1 MFLLSIQQL
10 NLNCFQFFT
19 VLSFLIFL
27 LFLYRH
33 LLTKS
38 TPTKHYPPNPPK
50 LPLLGNIHQLG
61 RYPHRSLQSL
71 SKRYGDIMFIYLGRR
86 PTLIVSSD
94 KAAREIM
101 KTQDATFSN
110 RPSTKTGNKL
120 LYNGKDVAAAQYGEY
135 WRQMKSICILQL
147 LSPKRVRSFRHVREE
162 ETALLMEMI
171 QKTSLMPVN
180 LSKLLLTLT
189 NNVICRVAFGR
200 KYSQTE
206 GGQGGTEF
214 SKLLRE
220 FLEMLGTFRVGD
232 FIPSLAWTNRLD
244 GWDAKVDRVAKEF
257 DEFLEQVVKEHE
269 DRQCDDEDKVET
281 EKVKDF
287 VDVLLDI
294 QKDKT
299 AGFAIE
305 RDSIKAI
312 ILDMFAGG
320 TDTTYTVLE
329 WAMTEIIRHPK
340 VMHELQKEIR
350 EITGTKYEVNEDD
363 LKQMK
368 YLKAVIKETLRLH
381 PPIPLLVP
389 RLSLVDAKV
398 NGYDI
403 PAGTGVI
410 TNAWAIQRDPA
421 TWEEPETFNPER
433 FLNSPTDFKG
443 QDFELIPFGSGRRI
457 CPGILF
463 AISNNE
469 LVLANLMHKF
479 DWTLPGGANS
489 NTLDASECKGLTIH
503 RKTPLLVVATSVVAA
518 GMAEPETG

>member
-1 MFLLSIQQL
+1 MFFLSIQQM
-10 NLNCFQFFT
+10 NLNWFQFFT
-19 VLSFLIFL
+19 VLSFLLFL
-27 LFLYRH
+27 LFLYKH

-38 TPTKHYPPNPPK
+38 SSTKQFPPNPPK

-71 SKRYGDIMFIYLGRR
+71 SKRYGEVMFIYLGRR
-86 PTLIVSSD
+86 PTLIISSD

-101 KTQDATFSN
+101 KTQDAIFSN
-110 RPSTKTGNKL
+110 RPSTKTGDKL
-120 LYNGKDVAAAQYGEY
+120 LYNGKDVAAAQYG
-135 WRQMKSICILQL
+135 R
-147 LSPKRVRSFRHVREE
+147 
-162 ETALLMEMI
+162 
-171 QKTSLMPVN
+171 
-180 LSKLLLTLT
+180 
-189 NNVICRVAFGR
+189 
-200 KYSQTE
+200 
-206 GGQGGTEF
+206 GGTEF
-214 SKLLRE
+214 GKLLRE
-220 FLEMLGTFRVGD
+220 FMEMLGTFRVGD
-232 FIPSLAWTNRLD
+232 FIPSLSWTNRLD
-244 GWDAKVDRVAKEF
+244 GWDAKVDRVAKEL

-269 DRQCDDEDKVET
+269 DRPSDEEEDKGDS

-287 VDVLLDI
+287 VDVLLD
-294 QKDKT
+294 
-299 AGFAIE
+299 
-305 RDSIKAI
+305 
-312 ILDMFAGG
+312 DMFSGG

-329 WAMTEIIRHPK
+329 WAMTELIRHPK
-340 VMHELQKEIR
+340 IMHELQKEVR
-350 EITGTKYEVNEDD
+350 EITGTKSEVTEDD
-363 LKQMK
+363 LNQMK

-389 RLSLVDAKV
+389 RLSLVDAKL

-403 PAGTGVI
+403 PAGTAVI

-469 LVLANLMHKF
+469 LVLANLMHRF

-489 NTLDASECKGLTIH
+489 NTLDTSECKGLTIH
-503 RKTPLLVVATSVVAA
+503 RKTPLLVVATSVVTAA
-518 GMAEPETG
+518 MAEPEIE